1 MAENKGM
8 FAGFSDETIQF
19 MWGIRL
25 NNRRDWFLE
34 HKPVYL
40 RSLYEPMKALGA
52 EVQRRMLDKHPELEL
67 NLKVTRIYRDARR
80 VKYGGLYKDH
90 LWLVLHAPREGS
102 WTPEPAFYFEARP
115 EEYEIGLGYWCPKA
129 SFMARYRQKILREPA
144 KLETLA
150 RRLNRQSV
158 FQLEGAEYK
167 RPKGE
172 VSPLLKPWF
181 NRKDLTISSVRSYEE
196 ESPFFGPELAD
207 EIFESFQWLLPFYH
221 WFKEIELE
229 PESNEA

>member
-1 MAENKGM
+1 M
-8 FAGFSDETIQF
+8 FQGFTEDTIQF
-19 MWGIRL
+19 MWGIRF

-34 HKPVYL
+34 HKRVYQT
-40 RSLYEPMKALGA
+40 SFYEPMKELGA
-52 EVQRRMLDKHPELEL
+52 DVQQRLLAKHPKLEL

-90 LWLVLHAPREGS
+90 LWLVLHAPREGT

-115 EEYEIGLGYWCPKA
+115 ESYDIGVGYWSPKA
-129 SFMARYRQKILREPA
+129 SYMERYRQKILREPE
-144 KLETLA
+144 KLEKLA
-150 RRLNRQSV
+150 RRLNRQNKFV
-158 FQLEGAEYK
+158 LEGEEYK

-181 NRKDLTISSVRSYEE
+181 NRKNVGLVYTGDYEE
-196 ESPFFGPELAD
+196 GSPFFAAELVD
-207 EIFESFQWLLPFYH
+207 EIVEGFEWLMPFYL

-229 PESNEA
+229 PEVNE

>member
-1 MAENKGM
+1 M
-8 FAGFSDETIQF
+8 FQGFTEETIQF

-25 NNRRDWFLE
+25 NNSRDWFLE
-34 HKPVYL
+34 HKEEYL
-40 RSLYEPMKALGA
+40 RSFYQPMKELGA
-52 EVQRRMLDKHPELEL
+52 QVQEQVLTKNPGLEL

-90 LWLVLHAPREGS
+90 LWFVLHAPREGE

-115 EEYEIGLGYWCPKA
+115 EEYDVGLGYWCPKPA
-129 SFMARYRQKILREPA
+129 YMGQYRQKILREPE
-144 KLETLA
+144 KLEKLA
-150 RRLNRQSV
+150 RRLNRRKE
-158 FQLEGAEYK
+158 FRLEGEEYK

-181 NRKDLTISSVRSYEE
+181 NRKGLAISVTRPYDED
-196 ESPFFGPELAD
+196 SPFFTPALAD
-207 EIFESFQWLLPFYH
+207 QIGEDFQWLMPFYR

-229 PESNEA
+229 PEAKE

>member
-1 MAENKGM
+1 M
-8 FAGFSDETIQF
+8 FQGFTEETIRF

-25 NNRRDWFLE
+25 NNSRDWFLE
-34 HKPVYL
+34 HKESYL
-40 RSLYEPMKALGA
+40 RSLYQPMKELGA
-52 EVQRRMLDKHPELEL
+52 DVQQRLLSRASDLEL

-90 LWLVLHAPREGS
+90 LWFVLHAPREGT

-115 EEYEIGLGYWCPKA
+115 EEYEIGLGYWCPRA
-129 SFMARYRQKILREPA
+129 AFMGQYRQKILREPE

-150 RRLNRQSV
+150 RRLNRQKV
-158 FQLEGAEYK
+158 FALEGAQYK

-172 VSPLLKPWF
+172 VSALLKPWF
-181 NRKDLTISSVRSYEE
+181 NRKDLAINARYGYDEG
-196 ESPFFGPELAD
+196 SPFFGPELTEQIA
-207 EIFESFQWLLPFYH
+207 EGFAWLLPFYR

-229 PESNEA
+229 PELTE

>member
-1 MAENKGM
+1 M
-8 FAGFSDETIQF
+8 FQGFSEETLQF

-34 HKPVYL
+34 HKEQYL
-40 RSLYEPMKALGA
+40 RSLYQPMKELGA
-52 EVQRRMLDKHPELEL
+52 QVQQRLLSAHSDLEL

-90 LWLVLHAPREGS
+90 LWFVLHAPREGT

-115 EEYEIGLGYWCPKA
+115 EEYEIGLGYWCPRA
-129 SFMARYRQKILREPA
+129 SFMGQYRQKILREPE

-150 RRLNRQSV
+150 RRLNRNPA

-167 RPKGE
+167 RSKGE
-172 VSPLLKPWF
+172 VSKLLKPWF
-181 NRKDLTISSVRSYEE
+181 NRKELAIGAVRGYEE
-196 ESPFFGPELAD
+196 GGAFFGPELAD
-207 EIFESFQWLLPFYH
+207 QIAEGFEWLLPFYR

-229 PESNEA
+229 PEPTE